1 MTGIADNMPDNLEA
15 RFLVDY
21 GCFALDVDLAL
32 PGRGVTAV
40 FGHSGSGK
48 TTLLRCLAGLTLPT
62 EGRLRVNGDVWLI
75 PQTVSAWTRTRGPC
89 GMSFR
94 KRVCFPI

>member
-32 PGRGVTAV
+32 PGPA
-40 FGHSGSGK
+40 
-48 TTLLRCLAGLTLPT
+48 
-62 EGRLRVNGDVWLI
+62 
-75 PQTVSAWTRTRGPC
+75 
-89 GMSFR
+89 
-94 KRVCFPI
+94 